1 MSDTNDLLYPNN
13 HMAKGQN
20 ADRITTQF
28 NNSRNRRI
36 FANKKGRQASSLWRW
51 QSTVW
56 SLTIP
61 VACMNA

>member
-1 MSDTNDLLYPNN
+1 MSDTNDRLYPNN

-36 FANKKGRQASSLWRW
+36 FVNKKGSQASSLWRW